1 MDDAGIDVNAGPR
14 APNQVYHYFR
24 TDDADEELLETR
36 YASHLPVPEVG
47 EVVEFG
53 ELPIDRTGGDATAED
68 DLTVDDDA
76 YIVTERSYQYV
87 TPKFAGD
94 DPAGDQ
100 ELTVMGVNLYVEP
113 YADSD
118 HANGSDAGR
127 DGE

>member
-24 TDDADEELLETR
+24 TDDAEEELLETR
-36 YASHLPVPEVG
+36 YASQLPVPEVG

-53 ELPIDRTGGDATAED
+53 ELPIDRTDGNATAEG
-68 DLTVDDDA
+68 DLSVDEDA

-94 DPAGDQ
+94 DPASDQ

-113 YADSD
+113 YAESD
-118 HANGSDAGR
+118 HAAATADET